1 MAYERYYLGL
11 DMGTSSLGWAVT
23 NEKYQLLRRK
33 GKDLWGVR
41 LFSEAN
47 TAADR
52 RSHRTARRRLQREKA
67 RVGYLRELFAEE
79 INKIDPG
86 FYQRL
91 VDSKYHREDKE
102 SNQPFALFADTGY
115 TDKEYYHDYP
125 TIFHLRKALL
135 DLNNTGKEYDVRLVY
150 LAILNMFKHR
160 GHFLNA
166 NLDEKSG
173 SDLHKSVE
181 QLNISMLDI
190 LGKRL
195 EEVEQEKLENILS
208 SKNYSNTA
216 RLEKLIELFQLS
228 KSKNKQEVEI
238 LKLICG
244 LKGTLSKIFENGD
257 FNEDTV
263 KMSISFRDA
272 NYEESITEVESI
284 LAEDEFEM
292 LLIAKQIHDWAV
304 LANIM
309 SGEEYLSVARVKA
322 YDKHK
327 KDLEEGEQSMTQSK
341 SLRK

>member
-91 VDSKYHREDKE
+91 ADSKYHREDKE

-190 LGKRL
+190 LCL
-195 EEVEQEKLENILS
+195 LYTS
-208 SKNYSNTA
+208 PSP
-216 RLEKLIELFQLS
+216 
-228 KSKNKQEVEI
+228 
-238 LKLICG
+238 
-244 LKGTLSKIFENGD
+244 
-257 FNEDTV
+257 
-263 KMSISFRDA
+263 RD
-272 NYEESITEVESI
+272 S
-284 LAEDEFEM
+284 
-292 LLIAKQIHDWAV
+292 
-304 LANIM
+304 
-309 SGEEYLSVARVKA
+309 
-322 YDKHK
+322 
-327 KDLEEGEQSMTQSK
+327 
-341 SLRK
+341 